1 MAAEGKGA
9 YWLQNKTGV
18 ENPYYGSAM
27 FSCGEQVETI
37 SPASLKE
44 HPEGHNH
51 E

>member
-1 MAAEGKGA
+1 MAVGGKGA

-27 FSCGEQVETI
+27 FTCGEQVETI
-37 SPASLKE
+37 YPASLKE
-44 HPEGHNH
+44 NPEGRNH